1 MPMVKLLL
9 IIGLFSIALAAI
21 SLVAKRAGSQQKL
34 DHSIERIA
42 WFGGVALLVVIVLL
56 ACEKATG
63 RDYISTMV
71 ERFVRWLNS

>member
-1 MPMVKLLL
+1 MAKFLL
-9 IIGLFSIALAAI
+9 IIGAFAIVLAAI

-34 DHSIERIA
+34 DNSIERIA
-42 WFGGVALLVVIVLL
+42 WFSGVAILVVIVLL
-56 ACEKATG
+56 VCEKVSG